1 MKTLR
6 LALVGALKGP
16 DLFKTIDIIGA
27 DEAIKRIDKLTKT
40 LKP

>member
-16 DLFKTIDIIGA
+16 DLFKTIEIIGTE
-27 DEAIKRIDKLTKT
+27 EAIKRIDKLTKT
-40 LKP
+40 LKS